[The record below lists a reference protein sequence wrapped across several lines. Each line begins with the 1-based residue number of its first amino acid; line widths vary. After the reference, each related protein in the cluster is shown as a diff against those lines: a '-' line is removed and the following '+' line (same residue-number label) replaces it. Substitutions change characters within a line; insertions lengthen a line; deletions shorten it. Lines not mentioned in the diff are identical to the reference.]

1 MEVFLNFLIFI
12 LKQTSVTD
20 EERYIL
26 PKMVQLT
33 LNMKNTNQY
42 GGFIHM
48 GICIP
53 IVSLHTIWSALNV
66 SFKLYQ
72 GLIILHG
79 FKQIITGNYW
89 KLLIKRQSEPNSILC
104 YFCHC
109 NVLKGGG
116 MFSELSLYSTEL
128 LLAYHSSSFQY
139 HTFTCTNHRCE
150 LTVLC
155 YYENM
160 VNDPYPFRG

>member
-53 IVSLHTIWSALNV
+53 IVSLHTIWSALTV

-79 FKQIITGNYW
+79 FKQIITGNYLW
-89 KLLIKRQSEPNSILC
+89 SNIPKWRGNIK
-104 YFCHC
+104 
-109 NVLKGGG
+109 
-116 MFSELSLYSTEL
+116 
-128 LLAYHSSSFQY
+128 
-139 HTFTCTNHRCE
+139 
-150 LTVLC
+150 
-155 YYENM
+155 
-160 VNDPYPFRG
+160 